1 MDTLNDCVRKLN
13 YISLNSIVFFCFSN
27 SVYYLRIRDDIEK
40 QRNSIFPW
48 ELETLMSLAVL
59 AYPQLKEEPLSN
71 NTAHNLIKVI
81 RNSNLSIKHGD
92 NIHLGK
98 NLLSNIGLQQFE
110 YQLFFKY
117 QYYLYSYI
125 FKDETFSR
133 AIIKRYGTT
142 YEYMSAVVMT
152 LYLSFFAIELNSV
165 NRQMIK
171 KLINKNLSTVKA
183 LTITVEE
190 YKDVLK
196 SWNFKLDDY
205 RYLLCPLYEKPFL
218 SFNNELT
225 VPLPHVLTRSIT
237 TSMLYCV
244 TRDNNTLRNRLGK
257 ILEDFAFTLIR
268 NNCHCQEIYQEKQ
281 FTTKCGDIKTRDV
294 NCLFNN
300 GFLLIECKSYVPSI
314 KLRNFKEE
322 NYLSEVDR
330 LAKEMKKI
338 YKDICINRI
347 KYSDYNQFKAVDICK
362 ANKDDIYCFLVL
374 LEDSYISR
382 KDVYDKC
389 ANNLGINEDSQ
400 EYQWLISHISI
411 ISYYTLIELAF
422 KCDDIISYIKSSE
435 PFNFYNP
442 IEAKKEIMHGE
453 DYNNAMH
460 DLDVRINKMVF
471 SLFSQPSD
479 HMP

>member
-1 MDTLNDCVRKLN
+1 M
-13 YISLNSIVFFCFSN
+13 
-27 SVYYLRIRDDIEK
+27 
-40 QRNSIFPW
+40 
-48 ELETLMSLAVL
+48 
-59 AYPQLKEEPLSN
+59 
-71 NTAHNLIKVI
+71 
-81 RNSNLSIKHGD
+81 
-92 NIHLGK
+92 
-98 NLLSNIGLQQFE
+98 
-110 YQLFFKY
+110 
-117 QYYLYSYI
+117 
-125 FKDETFSR
+125 
-133 AIIKRYGTT
+133 
-142 YEYMSAVVMT
+142 
-152 LYLSFFAIELNSV
+152 
-165 NRQMIK
+165 
-171 KLINKNLSTVKA
+171 
-183 LTITVEE
+183 
-190 YKDVLK
+190 
-196 SWNFKLDDY
+196 
-205 RYLLCPLYEKPFL
+205 
-218 SFNNELT
+218 
-225 VPLPHVLTRSIT
+225 
-237 TSMLYCV
+237 
-244 TRDNNTLRNRLGK
+244 
-257 ILEDFAFTLIR
+257 
-268 NNCHCQEIYQEKQ
+268 
-281 FTTKCGDIKTRDV
+281 
-294 NCLFNN
+294 
-300 GFLLIECKSYVPSI
+300 
-314 KLRNFKEE
+314 RNFKEE